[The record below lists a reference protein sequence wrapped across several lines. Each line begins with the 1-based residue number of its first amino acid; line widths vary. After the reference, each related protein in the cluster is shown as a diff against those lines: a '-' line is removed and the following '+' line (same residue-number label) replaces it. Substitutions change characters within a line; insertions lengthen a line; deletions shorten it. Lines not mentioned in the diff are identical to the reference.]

1 MQDTSTLLL
10 VDGSSYLYRAFH
22 AMPDLRADRNDP
34 HSQATGA
41 IRGMVN
47 MLQSLRKDWPTA
59 HAVCVFDAKGPTFR
73 DAIYPAYKATR
84 SPMPDVPAAPADP
97 LRLDFP
103 DDLPIPGRLAL
114 AKAYIAQ
121 ENARIRALHEHVAR
135 TADHV
140 GENFATEAR
149 RMHYGETEQ
158 RAIYGEASLTEARS
172 LLEEGIAV
180 QPLPSLP
187 DDRN

>member
-1 MQDTSTLLL
+1 MIRYALSCDSGHSFESWFPSSDSYDEQAKAGL
-10 VDGSSYLYRAFH
+10 VTCPFCNSPKVAKQIM
-22 AMPDLRADRNDP
+22 AP
-34 HSQATGA
+34 
-41 IRGMVN
+41 
-47 MLQSLRKDWPTA
+47 SLGRTA
-59 HAVCVFDAKGPTFR
+59 AL
-73 DAIYPAYKATR
+73 PAPVEAPGT
-84 SPMPDVPAAPADP
+84 PAPAAPAP
-97 LRLDFP
+97 AEAPVSLVSEPERQLR
-103 DDLPIPGRLAL
+103 AM
-114 AKAYIAQ
+114 
-121 ENARIRALHEHVAR
+121 IRALHEHVAR

-172 LLEEGIAV
+172 LLDEGIAV

>member
-1 MQDTSTLLL
+1 MIRYALSCDSGHSFESWFPSSDSYDEQARAGFVTCPFCNSPKVAKQIMAPSLGRTPNLPAPVEAPTS
-10 VDGSSYLYRAFH
+10 
-22 AMPDLRADRNDP
+22 
-34 HSQATGA
+34 
-41 IRGMVN
+41 
-47 MLQSLRKDWPTA
+47 
-59 HAVCVFDAKGPTFR
+59 
-73 DAIYPAYKATR
+73 
-84 SPMPDVPAAPADP
+84 VPAAPAP
-97 LRLDFP
+97 AEAPVSLVSEPERQLR
-103 DDLPIPGRLAL
+103 AMV
-114 AKAYIAQ
+114 
-121 ENARIRALHEHVAR
+121 RALHEHVAR

-140 GENFATEAR
+140 GENFAAEAR